1 MIKDFNFKSGD
12 SCLGLFRQA
21 YENRYTWNADF
32 NGYRGKCVL
41 EESSLIYKGDFNIDK
56 EFNVQIE
63 NIYNVEKRKLI
74 EHQLREVC
82 IHRIRRSF
90 ESSHGS
96 NSFTVGEINN
106 TGLEVIVG
114 GKSQGDSYRIKDNVI
129 TMVRRNIHNMLVE
142 IFTKDIIDTG
152 EGYLGK
158 IYTSQYFNPKTSRP
172 LSDINYFLDEFTQ
185 VSPDSPWLLSSRS
198 IQSVVPDHKNIN
210 KYKFSFFDLSI
221 HT

>member
-129 TMVRRNIHNMLVE
+129 TMVRRNIHNILVE
-142 IFTKDIIDTG
+142 IYTKDIIDTG
-152 EGYLGK
+152 QGYLGK
-158 IYTSQYFNPKTSRP
+158 VYTSQYFNPKTKKPISEV
-172 LSDINYFLDEFTQ
+172 NNFVDEFIQ
-185 VSPDSPWLLSSRS
+185 IPPNGLWLLNSRL
-198 IQSVVPDHKNIN
+198 IQSFDLNNKIIN
-210 KYKFSFFDLSI
+210 KQIYSFFDLTI
-221 HT
+221 HD